1 MTTWKHRPKTKQLK
15 DRSLRCAS
23 PYGFV
28 FSDNIEVW
36 ISGKAEKRKS
46 KRALNQADL

>member
-23 PYGFV
+23 PYG
-28 FSDNIEVW
+28 DNIEVW
-36 ISGKAEKRKS
+36 ISGKAAKRNS
-46 KRALNQADL
+46 KRALQE